1 MLEGKYTIDSIE
13 KGLVKLLYQKD
24 ESIEEVVKEEE
35 FDHEIHQGL
44 MIQVRQNDGKILS
57 KPLYEETKDRQE
69 YARNLME
76 KLKRKK

>member
-1 MLEGKYTIDSIE
+1 MREGKYTIDSIE
-13 KGLVKLLYQKD
+13 KGLVKLLYYKD

-35 FDHEIHQGL
+35 FDHEIYQGL
-44 MIQVRQNDGKILS
+44 MVQVRQNDGKIFS
-57 KPLYEETKDRQE
+57 KPLYEETKDRLE